1 MREFGFELAVGDS
14 VHFADQVLTV
24 IDIHGDEITFRLD
37 HADDTPAGE
46 IGDASLPMPSNHSPT
61 RPPR

>member
-1 MREFGFELAVGDS
+1 MRELDFELAVGDS
-14 VHFADQVLTV
+14 VHFANQVLTV

-37 HADDTPAGE
+37 RADETAELTPP
-46 IGDASLPMPSNHSPT
+46 IGSDFAHN